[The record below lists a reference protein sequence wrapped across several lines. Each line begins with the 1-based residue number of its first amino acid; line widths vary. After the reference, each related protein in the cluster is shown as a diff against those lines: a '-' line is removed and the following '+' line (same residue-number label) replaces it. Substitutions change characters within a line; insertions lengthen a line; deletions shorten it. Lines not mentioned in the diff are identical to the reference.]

1 MEHKK
6 IVAQG
11 GTVHYWIDRR
21 NDMTDCIV
29 FTHGVTADHTMF
41 EKQVVFFTG
50 KYTIIL
56 WDVPMHGL
64 SRPYKNFSYFDT
76 AEILH
81 TILEKEN
88 IKKVML
94 VGMSMGGYPSQHF
107 ASLYPDMVGGFIALD
122 TTPLGFQYYSKSDLW
137 WLKQV
142 APMSKVFP
150 AGLLR
155 VSIAWSISKTKYSY
169 KKMMSILKS
178 YSKAEII
185 EQMKIAYEYFMLE
198 NKDTDFHF
206 PTLILVGKNDI
217 TGKVKTYCRAWAKQT
232 GSELHWIK
240 NARHFSNGDNPEQVN
255 KEIELFININE
266 NKHLKLSTNK

>member
-1 MEHKK
+1 MAE
-6 IVAQG
+6 
-11 GTVHYWIDRR
+11 
-21 NDMTDCIV
+21 
-29 FTHGVTADHTMF
+29 
-41 EKQVVFFTG
+41 TG
-50 KYTIIL
+50 SPNVK
-56 WDVPMHGL
+56 
-64 SRPYKNFSYFDT
+64 
-76 AEILH
+76 
-81 TILEKEN
+81 
-88 IKKVML
+88 
-94 VGMSMGGYPSQHF
+94 
-107 ASLYPDMVGGFIALD
+107 
-122 TTPLGFQYYSKSDLW
+122 
-137 WLKQV
+137 
-142 APMSKVFP
+142 KVFP

-266 NKHLKLSTNK
+266 NKHLKYQAIPSCHQSLCQCKGSQHHIP

>member
-6 IVAQG
+6 IAAQG
-11 GTVHYWIDRR
+11 GTVHYWIDRG
-21 NDMTDCIV
+21 NDTTDCIV

-41 EKQVVFFTG
+41 EKQVDFFAG
-50 KYTIIL
+50 KYTVIL

-88 IKKVML
+88 IKKVVL

-107 ASLYPDMVGGFIALD
+107 ASSYPDMVNGFVALD

-142 APMSKVFP
+142 APMSKAFS

-169 KKMMSILKS
+169 KKMMSILKT

-217 TGKVKTYCRAWAKQT
+217 TGKVKAYCKAWAKQT

-255 KEIELFININE
+255 KEIELFMNE
-266 NKHLKLSTNK
+266 KQNYSL